1 MARPPMARPPMT
13 LWFRIQEF
21 IVEIALRLV
30 KLVLAT
36 IFGLLV
42 YWLLTGPMG
51 APGSAQLALEAWIAG
66 ALILLI
72 LETGIF

>member
-1 MARPPMARPPMT
+1 MPRPPMS

-21 IVEIALRLV
+21 VVEIGLRLA
-30 KLVLAT
+30 KLVIAT
-36 IFGLLV
+36 VFGLLV

>member
-1 MARPPMARPPMT
+1 MT

>member
-1 MARPPMARPPMT
+1 MS
-13 LWFRIQEF
+13 LWFRIQELV
-21 IVEIALRLV
+21 VEIGLRLA
-30 KLVLAT
+30 KLVIAT
-36 IFGLLV
+36 VFGVIV